1 MSDPINSRFADLP
14 ADKFPFTVVMRNADT
29 HAPLYVATMGEPG
42 AFILPAFP
50 GNPRIAVAVQF
61 ADGTVD
67 SYDPPNDRC
76 CRTYW
81 GTHACMNDRGHD
93 PVELPHRCMCC
104 THDTHTGFT
113 DCVGGPPYYGPTT
126 MFWGEDAPGANQ

>member
-1 MSDPINSRFADLP
+1 MTSTANETGPLHLTFMPIDP
-14 ADKFPFTVVMRNADT
+14 TMR
-29 HAPLYVATMGEPG
+29 
-42 AFILPAFP
+42 
-50 GNPRIAVAVQF
+50 
-61 ADGTVD
+61 
-67 SYDPPNDRC
+67 